1 MAIEKVIDIKVQG
14 NVDQAVGSLR
24 SQLREAQAEVAALSD
39 KFGATSAEA
48 VKAAQKAADLKDR
61 IGDAKALTDAFNPD
75 AKFKALTSSLGG
87 VAGGFAAVQGGMAL
101 FGNQSKDLEATLL
114 KVQSAMALSQGIQAL
129 GESMDSFKQLKAVA
143 INAMQGIKAAISST
157 GIGLLVVALGTVVA
171 YWDDIKEVVGGVSE
185 EQKKLN
191 AATQKGV
198 EANDKKLTSLNSQD
212 NILKLQGKSEKEILG
227 LKINQTDE
235 AIKAYEI
242 NIENIKTTNQAQ
254 EEATARNYKYL
265 KSFLDFISIPQR
277 YLFETAA
284 KSINSIID
292 LINKIPGVKI
302 TAKIDE
308 AFGDKATDYISK
320 LGFDPEKTK
329 KEGDAV
335 VEEANKTLLKLK
347 NDRAGY
353 QLAINDINKKSG
365 DESTANLQKIAEEQY
380 AIREKEAE
388 QLAELQKK
396 KAEKIQEDFD
406 ALYKA
411 NQDANQLIAESTM
424 SREEIELAAID
435 KKYQDQIALA
445 TKLGQDTTAL
455 TDAFALERTGI
466 MQKYATEEDK
476 IREEQKAKDDKAA
489 EDTKIRERAVANA
502 KLDIAQN
509 TIALIGEIAG
519 KGSKVGKALALA
531 QATISGY
538 QGVQN
543 AYTTAAAS
551 PITIGFPAYPYI
563 QAGLAGAF
571 SLLQIK
577 KIMSTDPSGS
587 SSPNLGG
594 GGAGGGGGAT
604 PPSFNVVGNTGVNQ
618 LAGVIGNKEAAPVQA
633 YVVANNVTT
642 AQSLDRNIIASAT
655 LGG

>member
-14 NVDQAVGSLR
+14 NADQAVGSLR
-24 SQLREAQAEVAALSD
+24 SQLREAQADVAALSD

-48 VKAAQKAADLKDR
+48 VKAAQKAAELKDR

-75 AKFKALTSSLGG
+75 AKFKSLTSSLAG

-143 INAMQGIKAAISST
+143 INAMQGIKAAIGAT

-242 NIENIKTTNQAQ
+242 NIENIKTTNTAQ
-254 EEATARNYKYL
+254 QEAAARNYEYL
-265 KSFLDFISIPQR
+265 KSFLDFVTIPQR
-277 YLFETAA
+277 FLYESAA
-284 KSINSIID
+284 KNINQIID

-302 TAKIDE
+302 TKKIDE
-308 AFGDKATDYISK
+308 TFGDKATDYLAK
-320 LGFDPEKTK
+320 LGFDPAKTK
-329 KEGDAV
+329 KDGDLV

-353 QLAINDINKKSG
+353 QLAINDIDKKAF
-365 DESTANLQKIAEEQY
+365 D
-380 AIREKEAE
+380 
-388 QLAELQKK
+388 K
-396 KAEKIQEDFD
+396 KAETDKERNDR
-406 ALYKA
+406 LYKEYLKTQTD
-411 NQDANQLIAESTM
+411 NDFES
-424 SREEIELAAID
+424 SVIELNALDAKNQAKRD
-435 KKYQDQIALA
+435 KDAKFKEDQIAAQQQYELMVA
-445 TKLGQDTTAL
+445 QIEYDSEEARDARRKEARDKKIQTFQDTT
-455 TDAFALERTGI
+455 D
-466 MQKYATEEDK
+466 
-476 IREEQKAKDDKAA
+476 
-489 EDTKIRERAVANA
+489 AVAS
-502 KLDIAQN
+502 IAQS
-509 TIALIGEIAG
+509 GENLLSAIQANGLARGKAG
-519 KGSKVGKALALA
+519 QTAMKALALVQIA
-531 QATISGY
+531 ADSAIAFSKMMQGSESSAAGAASVAGPAAPGVYTATKIAFYASGTATI
-538 QGVQN
+538 
-543 AYTTAAAS
+543 
-551 PITIGFPAYPYI
+551 
-563 QAGLAGAF
+563 LANLARAR
-571 SLLQIK
+571 SLL
-577 KIMSTDPSGS
+577 S
-587 SSPNLGG
+587 GG
-594 GGAGGGGGAT
+594 GGGGGGAVT
-604 PPSFNVVGNTGVNQ
+604 SPSAGGGGATAPQFNVVGSTGVNQ
-618 LAGVIGNKEAAPVQA
+618 LAGVMGAQQQTPVQA

-642 AQSLDRNIIASAT
+642 AQSLDRNIIQSAT

>member
-14 NVDQAVGSLR
+14 NADQAVGSLR
-24 SQLREAQAEVAALSD
+24 SQLREAQADVAKLSD

-48 VKAAQKAADLKDR
+48 VKAAQKAAELKDR

-75 AKFKALTSSLGG
+75 AKFKALTSSLAG

-242 NIENIKTTNQAQ
+242 NIENIKTTNTAQ
-254 EEATARNYKYL
+254 QEAAARNYEYL
-265 KSFLDFISIPQR
+265 KSFLDFVTIPQR
-277 YLFETAA
+277 FLYESAA
-284 KSINSIID
+284 KNINQIID

-302 TAKIDE
+302 TKKIDE
-308 AFGDKATDYISK
+308 TFADKATDYLAK
-320 LGFDPEKTK
+320 LGFDPAKTK
-329 KEGDAV
+329 KDGETV

-353 QLAINDINKKSG
+353 QLAINDIDKKGADKSV
-365 DESTANLQKIAEEQY
+365 ET
-380 AIREKEAE
+380 EKEKNDRLYKEYLKTLPEIDPANIE
-388 QLAELQKK
+388 AEL
-396 KAEKIQEDFD
+396 
-406 ALYKA
+406 
-411 NQDANQLIAESTM
+411 S
-424 SREEIELAAID
+424 AID
-435 KKYQDQIALA
+435 AKNQAKRDKDAKFKEDQIAAQQQYELMVA
-445 TKLGQDTTAL
+445 QIEYDSEAAQEERRKEARDKKIKAFQET
-455 TDAFALERTGI
+455 TDAVGS
-466 MQKYATEEDK
+466 
-476 IREEQKAKDDKAA
+476 
-489 EDTKIRERAVANA
+489 
-502 KLDIAQN
+502 IAQS
-509 TIALIGEIAG
+509 GENLLSAIQANGLARGKAG
-519 KGSKVGKALALA
+519 QTAMKALALVQIA
-531 QATISGY
+531 ADSAIAFSKMMQGSETVAAGASLSVPPPAAPATYLATKIAFYASGSATI
-538 QGVQN
+538 
-543 AYTTAAAS
+543 
-551 PITIGFPAYPYI
+551 
-563 QAGLAGAF
+563 LANLARARA
-571 SLLQIK
+571 LL
-577 KIMSTDPSGS
+577 S
-587 SSPNLGG
+587 GG
-594 GGAGGGGGAT
+594 GGGGGGAVTSPSAGGGGGAT
-604 PPSFNVVGNTGVNQ
+604 APQFNVVGSTGVNQ
-618 LAGVIGNKEAAPVQA
+618 LAGVMGAQQQTPVQA

-642 AQSLDRNIIASAT
+642 AQSLDRNIIQSAT

>member
-14 NVDQAVGSLR
+14 NVNEAVGSLR
-24 SQLREAQAEVAALSD
+24 SQLRAAQAEVAELSN

-48 VKAAQKAADLKDR
+48 VKAAQKAAELKDQ

-101 FGNQSKDLEATLL
+101 FGNESKDLEATLL

-171 YWDDIKEVVGGVSE
+171 YWDDIKESVSGVSDEQTKLNVLTQQNVDE
-185 EQKKLN
+185 ENKKL
-191 AATQKGV
+191 A
-198 EANDKKLTSLNSQD
+198 SLGSQD

-254 EEATARNYKYL
+254 EEAAARNYEYL
-265 KSFLDFISIPQR
+265 KSFLDFITIPQR
-277 YLFETAA
+277 YLYESAA
-284 KSINSIID
+284 KNINSIID

-302 TAKIDE
+302 TSKIDE
-308 AFGDKATDYISK
+308 TFGDKATDYLAK
-320 LGFDPEKTK
+320 LGFDPAKTK

-353 QLAINDINKKSG
+353 QLAINDINKKAELT
-365 DESTANLQKIAEEQY
+365 DAQK
-380 AIREKEAE
+380 REK
-388 QLAELQKK
+388 QK
-396 KAEKIQEDFD
+396 E
-406 ALYKA
+406 
-411 NQDANQLIAESTM
+411 
-424 SREEIELAAID
+424 RD
-435 KKYQDQIALA
+435 KKYFEELDQSQ
-445 TKLGQDTTAL
+445 TDFDTTAL
-455 TDAFALERTGI
+455 EKLDATNQAKRDKQKKFDEDQIAAQLQQELFIAQVQYESEEAQAQRRKEARDKKLQEFQDTTDAVASIAKSGEDLLLSIQANGLAKGKAGQAAMKGLALVQI
-466 MQKYATEEDK
+466 AADSAIAFSKMMQGTESS
-476 IREEQKAKDDKAA
+476 AA
-489 EDTKIRERAVANA
+489 GAASVAGPAAPGVYTATKIAFYASGTATILANIARA
-502 KLDIAQN
+502 
-509 TIALIGEIAG
+509 
-519 KGSKVGKALALA
+519 KALL
-531 QATISGY
+531 SGN
-538 QGVQN
+538 GG
-543 AYTTAAAS
+543 AS
-551 PITIGFPAYPYI
+551 G
-563 QAGLAGAF
+563 GG
-571 SLLQIK
+571 
-577 KIMSTDPSGS
+577 STSPSG
-587 SSPNLGG
+587 GG
-594 GGAGGGGGAT
+594 GGAGAT
-604 PPSFNVVGNTGVNQ
+604 APQFNVVGSTGVNQ

>member
-14 NVDQAVGSLR
+14 NADQAVGSLR
-24 SQLREAQAEVAALSD
+24 SQLREAQADVAKLSE

-48 VKAAQKAADLKDR
+48 VKAAQKAAELKDR

-75 AKFKALTSSLGG
+75 AKFKALTSSLAG

-143 INAMQGIKAAISST
+143 INAMQGIKAAIGAT
-157 GIGLLVVALGTVVA
+157 GIGLLVIALGTVVA

-242 NIENIKTTNQAQ
+242 NIENIKTTNTAQ
-254 EEATARNYKYL
+254 QEAAARNYEYL
-265 KSFLDFISIPQR
+265 KSFLDFVTIPQR
-277 YLFETAA
+277 YLYEAAA
-284 KSINSIID
+284 KNINQIID

-302 TAKIDE
+302 TNKIDE
-308 AFGDKATDYISK
+308 TFGDKATDYIAK

-329 KEGDAV
+329 KEGNAV

-353 QLAINDINKKSG
+353 QLAINDINKKG
-365 DESTANLQKIAEEQY
+365 AEKSVET
-380 AIREKEAE
+380 EKEKNDRLYKEYLKTLPEIDPANIE
-388 QLAELQKK
+388 AELSAIDAKNQAKRDKNKK
-396 KAEKIQEDFD
+396 FAEDTISDQEQFELQIAALVYDSEAAQDERRKEARDKKIKDFQETTE
-406 ALYKA
+406 AVGS
-411 NQDANQLIAESTM
+411 IAQSGENL
-424 SREEIELAAID
+424 LAAI
-435 KKYQDQIALA
+435 QANGLA
-445 TKLGQDTTAL
+445 RGKAGQTA
-455 TDAFALERTGI
+455 
-466 MQKYATEEDK
+466 M
-476 IREEQKAKDDKAA
+476 
-489 EDTKIRERAVANA
+489 
-502 KLDIAQN
+502 
-509 TIALIGEIAG
+509 
-519 KGSKVGKALALA
+519 KALALVQIA
-531 QATISGY
+531 ADSAIAFSKMMQGSETVAAGASLSVPPPAAPATYLATKIAFYASGSATI
-538 QGVQN
+538 
-543 AYTTAAAS
+543 
-551 PITIGFPAYPYI
+551 
-563 QAGLAGAF
+563 LANLARARA
-571 SLLQIK
+571 LL
-577 KIMSTDPSGS
+577 S
-587 SSPNLGG
+587 GG
-594 GGAGGGGGAT
+594 GGGGGGTVTSPSAGGGGGAT
-604 PPSFNVVGNTGVNQ
+604 APQFNVVGSTGVNQ
-618 LAGVIGNKEAAPVQA
+618 LAGVMGAQQQTPVQA

-642 AQSLDRNIIASAT
+642 AQGLDRNIIQSAT

>member
-14 NVDQAVGSLR
+14 NVNEAVGSLR
-24 SQLREAQAEVAALSD
+24 SQLRAAQAEVAALSD
-39 KFGATSAEA
+39 KFGATSTEA
-48 VKAAQKAADLKDR
+48 VKAAQKAAELKDR

-171 YWDDIKEVVGGVSE
+171 YWDDIKESVSGVSDEQTKLNVLTQQNVDE
-185 EQKKLN
+185 ENKKL
-191 AATQKGV
+191 A
-198 EANDKKLTSLNSQD
+198 SLGSQD

-254 EEATARNYKYL
+254 EEAAARNYEYL
-265 KSFLDFISIPQR
+265 KSFIDFITIPQR
-277 YLFETAA
+277 YLYESAA
-284 KSINSIID
+284 KNINSIID

-302 TAKIDE
+302 TSKIDE
-308 AFGDKATDYISK
+308 AFGDKATDYLAK
-320 LGFDPEKTK
+320 LGFDPAKTK

-353 QLAINDINKKSG
+353 QLAINDINKKAELT
-365 DESTANLQKIAEEQY
+365 DAQK
-380 AIREKEAE
+380 REKQKERDKKYFEELDQSQTDFDVSSLEKLDAVNQAKRDKQKKFDEDQIAAQKQQELFIAQVQYDSEAE
-388 QLAELQKK
+388 QEARRKE
-396 KAEKIQEDFD
+396 A
-406 ALYKA
+406 
-411 NQDANQLIAESTM
+411 
-424 SREEIELAAID
+424 RD
-435 KKYQDQIALA
+435 KKLQEF
-445 TKLGQDTTAL
+445 QDTTEAVGSIAKSGEDLLLSIQANGLAKGKAGQAAMKGLAL
-455 TDAFALERTGI
+455 VQIAADSAIAFSKMLQG
-466 MQKYATEEDK
+466 TESS
-476 IREEQKAKDDKAA
+476 AA
-489 EDTKIRERAVANA
+489 GAASVAGPAAPAVYTATKIAFYASGTATILANIARA
-502 KLDIAQN
+502 
-509 TIALIGEIAG
+509 
-519 KGSKVGKALALA
+519 KALL
-531 QATISGY
+531 S
-538 QGVQN
+538 
-543 AYTTAAAS
+543 
-551 PITIGFPAYPYI
+551 
-563 QAGLAGAF
+563 
-571 SLLQIK
+571 
-577 KIMSTDPSGS
+577 
-587 SSPNLGG
+587 
-594 GGAGGGGGAT
+594 GGGGGGGGTVTTPSTGGGAT
-604 PPSFNVVGNTGVNQ
+604 APQFNVVGSTGVNQ

>member
-14 NVDQAVGSLR
+14 NVNEAVGSLR
-24 SQLREAQAEVAALSD
+24 SQLRAAQAEVAALSD
-39 KFGATSAEA
+39 KFGATSTEA
-48 VKAAQKAADLKDR
+48 VKAAQKAAELKDQ

-101 FGNQSKDLEATLL
+101 FGTQSKDLEATLL

-171 YWDDIKEVVGGVSE
+171 YWDDIKESVSGVSDEQTKLNVLTQQNVDE
-185 EQKKLN
+185 ENKKL
-191 AATQKGV
+191 A
-198 EANDKKLTSLNSQD
+198 SLGSQD

-254 EEATARNYKYL
+254 EEAAARNYEYL
-265 KSFLDFISIPQR
+265 KSFIDFITIPQR
-277 YLFETAA
+277 YLYESAA
-284 KSINSIID
+284 KNINSIID

-308 AFGDKATDYISK
+308 AFGDKATDYLAK
-320 LGFDPEKTK
+320 LGFDPAKTK

-353 QLAINDINKKSG
+353 QLAINDINKKAELT
-365 DESTANLQKIAEEQY
+365 DAQK
-380 AIREKEAE
+380 REKQKERDKKYFEELDQSQTDFDVSSLEKLDAVNQAKRDKQKKFDEDQIAAQKQQELFIAQVQYDSEAE
-388 QLAELQKK
+388 QEARRKE
-396 KAEKIQEDFD
+396 A
-406 ALYKA
+406 
-411 NQDANQLIAESTM
+411 
-424 SREEIELAAID
+424 RD
-435 KKYQDQIALA
+435 KKLQEF
-445 TKLGQDTTAL
+445 QDTTEAVGSIAKSGEDLLLSIQANGLAKGKAGQAAMKGLAL
-455 TDAFALERTGI
+455 VQIAADSAIAFSKMLQG
-466 MQKYATEEDK
+466 TESS
-476 IREEQKAKDDKAA
+476 AA
-489 EDTKIRERAVANA
+489 GAASVAGPAAPAVYTATKIAFYASGTATILANIARA
-502 KLDIAQN
+502 
-509 TIALIGEIAG
+509 
-519 KGSKVGKALALA
+519 KALL
-531 QATISGY
+531 S
-538 QGVQN
+538 
-543 AYTTAAAS
+543 
-551 PITIGFPAYPYI
+551 
-563 QAGLAGAF
+563 
-571 SLLQIK
+571 
-577 KIMSTDPSGS
+577 
-587 SSPNLGG
+587 
-594 GGAGGGGGAT
+594 GGGGGGGGTVTTPSTGGGAT
-604 PPSFNVVGNTGVNQ
+604 APQFNVVGSTGVNQ

>member
-14 NVDQAVGSLR
+14 NADQAVGSLR
-24 SQLREAQAEVAALSD
+24 SQLRQAQADVAALSD

-48 VKAAQKAADLKDR
+48 VKAAQKAAELKDR

-75 AKFKALTSSLGG
+75 AKFKALTSSLAG

-143 INAMQGIKAAISST
+143 INAMQGIKAAIGAT
-157 GIGLLVVALGTVVA
+157 GIGLLVIALGTVVA

-191 AATQKGV
+191 EATQKGV

-242 NIENIKTTNQAQ
+242 NIENIKTTNTAQ
-254 EEATARNYKYL
+254 QEAAARNYEYL
-265 KSFLDFISIPQR
+265 KSFLDFVTIPQR
-277 YLFETAA
+277 YLYESAA
-284 KSINSIID
+284 KNINQIID

-302 TAKIDE
+302 TNKIDE
-308 AFGDKATDYISK
+308 TFGDKATDYIAK

-329 KEGDAV
+329 KEGNAV

-353 QLAINDINKKSG
+353 QLAINDIDKKG
-365 DESTANLQKIAEEQY
+365 AEKSVET
-380 AIREKEAE
+380 EKEKNDRLYKEYLKTLPEIDPANIE
-388 QLAELQKK
+388 AELSAIDAKNQAKRDKEKK
-396 KAEKIQEDFD
+396 FAEDTISDREQFELQIAALVYDSEAAQDERRKEARDKKIKDFQETTE
-406 ALYKA
+406 AVGS
-411 NQDANQLIAESTM
+411 IAQSGENL
-424 SREEIELAAID
+424 LAAI
-435 KKYQDQIALA
+435 QANGLA
-445 TKLGQDTTAL
+445 RGKAGQTA
-455 TDAFALERTGI
+455 
-466 MQKYATEEDK
+466 M
-476 IREEQKAKDDKAA
+476 
-489 EDTKIRERAVANA
+489 
-502 KLDIAQN
+502 
-509 TIALIGEIAG
+509 
-519 KGSKVGKALALA
+519 KALALVQIA
-531 QATISGY
+531 ADSAIAFSKMMQGTETVAAGASLGVPPPAAPATYLATKIAFYASGSATILA
-538 QGVQN
+538 N
-543 AYTTAAAS
+543 LARAR
-551 PITIGFPAYPYI
+551 
-563 QAGLAGAF
+563 GLL
-571 SLLQIK
+571 S
-577 KIMSTDPSGS
+577 
-587 SSPNLGG
+587 GG
-594 GGAGGGGGAT
+594 GGGGGGAVTTPSAGGGGGAT
-604 PPSFNVVGNTGVNQ
+604 APQFNVVGSTGVNQ
-618 LAGVIGNKEAAPVQA
+618 LAGVMGAQQQTPVQA

-642 AQSLDRNIIASAT
+642 AQGLDRNIIQSAT

>member
-14 NVDQAVGSLR
+14 NADQAVGSLR
-24 SQLREAQAEVAALSD
+24 SQLREAQADVAKLSE

-48 VKAAQKAADLKDR
+48 VKAAQKAAELKDR

-75 AKFKALTSSLGG
+75 AKFKALTSSLAG

-143 INAMQGIKAAISST
+143 INAMQGIKAAIGAT
-157 GIGLLVVALGTVVA
+157 GIGLLVIALGTVVA

-242 NIENIKTTNQAQ
+242 NIENIKTTNTAQ
-254 EEATARNYKYL
+254 QEAAARNYEYL
-265 KSFLDFISIPQR
+265 KSFLDFVTIPQR
-277 YLFETAA
+277 YLYEAAA
-284 KSINSIID
+284 KNINQIID

-302 TAKIDE
+302 TNKIDE
-308 AFGDKATDYISK
+308 TFGDKATDYIAK

-329 KEGDAV
+329 KEGNAV

-353 QLAINDINKKSG
+353 QLAINDINKKG
-365 DESTANLQKIAEEQY
+365 AEKSVET
-380 AIREKEAE
+380 EKEKNDRLYKEYLKTLPEIDPANIE
-388 QLAELQKK
+388 AELSAIDAKNQAKRDKNKK
-396 KAEKIQEDFD
+396 FAEDTISDQEQFELQIAALVYDSEAAQDERRKEARDKKIKDFQETTE
-406 ALYKA
+406 AVGS
-411 NQDANQLIAESTM
+411 IAQSGENL
-424 SREEIELAAID
+424 LAAI
-435 KKYQDQIALA
+435 QANGLA
-445 TKLGQDTTAL
+445 RGKAGQTA
-455 TDAFALERTGI
+455 
-466 MQKYATEEDK
+466 M
-476 IREEQKAKDDKAA
+476 
-489 EDTKIRERAVANA
+489 
-502 KLDIAQN
+502 
-509 TIALIGEIAG
+509 
-519 KGSKVGKALALA
+519 KALALVQIA
-531 QATISGY
+531 ADSAIAFSKMMQGSETVAAGASLSVPPPAAPATYLATKIAFYASGSATI
-538 QGVQN
+538 
-543 AYTTAAAS
+543 
-551 PITIGFPAYPYI
+551 
-563 QAGLAGAF
+563 LANLARARA
-571 SLLQIK
+571 LL
-577 KIMSTDPSGS
+577 S
-587 SSPNLGG
+587 GG
-594 GGAGGGGGAT
+594 GGGGGGTVTSPSAGGGGGAT
-604 PPSFNVVGNTGVNQ
+604 APQFNVVGSTGVNQ
-618 LAGVIGNKEAAPVQA
+618 LAGVMGAQQQTTVQA

-642 AQSLDRNIIASAT
+642 AQGLDRNIIQSAT

>member
-14 NVDQAVGSLR
+14 NADQAVGSLR
-24 SQLREAQAEVAALSD
+24 SQLREAQADVAKLSD

-48 VKAAQKAADLKDR
+48 VKAAQKAAELKDR

-75 AKFKALTSSLGG
+75 AKFKALTSSLAG

-242 NIENIKTTNQAQ
+242 NIENIKTTNTAQ
-254 EEATARNYKYL
+254 QEAAARNYEYL
-265 KSFLDFISIPQR
+265 KSFLDFVTIPQR
-277 YLFETAA
+277 YLYESAA
-284 KSINSIID
+284 KNINSIID

-302 TAKIDE
+302 TKKIDE
-308 AFGDKATDYISK
+308 TFADKATDYLAK
-320 LGFDPEKTK
+320 LGFDPAKTK
-329 KEGDAV
+329 KDGETV

-353 QLAINDINKKSG
+353 QLAINDINKKGADKSV
-365 DESTANLQKIAEEQY
+365 ET
-380 AIREKEAE
+380 EKEKNDRLYKEYLKTLPEIDPANIE
-388 QLAELQKK
+388 AEL
-396 KAEKIQEDFD
+396 
-406 ALYKA
+406 
-411 NQDANQLIAESTM
+411 S
-424 SREEIELAAID
+424 AID
-435 KKYQDQIALA
+435 AKNQAKRDKDAKFKEDQIA
-445 TKLGQDTTAL
+445 
-455 TDAFALERTGI
+455 
-466 MQKYATEEDK
+466 
-476 IREEQKAKDDKAA
+476 A
-489 EDTKIRERAVANA
+489 ETQQE
-502 KLDIAQN
+502 LLIAQIQYDSEEAQEERRKEARDKKIQAFQE
-509 TIALIGEIAG
+509 TTEAVGSIAQSGENLLSAIQANGLARGKAG
-519 KGSKVGKALALA
+519 QTAMKALALVQIA
-531 QATISGY
+531 ADSAIAFSKMMQGTETVAAGASLSVPPPAAPATYLATKIAFYASGSATI
-538 QGVQN
+538 
-543 AYTTAAAS
+543 
-551 PITIGFPAYPYI
+551 
-563 QAGLAGAF
+563 LANLARARA
-571 SLLQIK
+571 LL
-577 KIMSTDPSGS
+577 S
-587 SSPNLGG
+587 GG
-594 GGAGGGGGAT
+594 GGGGGGAVTSPSAGGGGGAT
-604 PPSFNVVGNTGVNQ
+604 APQFNVVGSTGVNQ
-618 LAGVIGNKEAAPVQA
+618 LAGVMGAQQQTPVQA

-642 AQSLDRNIIASAT
+642 AQSLDRNIIQSAT

>member
-14 NVDQAVGSLR
+14 NADQAVGSLR
-24 SQLREAQAEVAALSD
+24 SQLREAQADVAKLSE

-48 VKAAQKAADLKDR
+48 VKAAQKAAELKDR

-75 AKFKALTSSLGG
+75 AKFKALTSSLAG

-143 INAMQGIKAAISST
+143 INAMQGIKAAIGST

-242 NIENIKTTNQAQ
+242 NIENIKTTNTAQ
-254 EEATARNYKYL
+254 QEAAARNYEYL
-265 KSFLDFISIPQR
+265 KSFLDFVTIPQR
-277 YLFETAA
+277 YLYESAA
-284 KSINSIID
+284 KNINSIID

-302 TAKIDE
+302 TKKIDE
-308 AFGDKATDYISK
+308 TFGDKATDYLAK
-320 LGFDPEKTK
+320 LGFDPAKTK
-329 KEGDAV
+329 KDGETV

-353 QLAINDINKKSG
+353 QLAINDINKKGADKSVETEKEKN
-365 DESTANLQKIAEEQY
+365 DRLYKEYLKTLPEIDPANIEAELSAIDAKNQAKRDKNKKFAEDQISDEEQFQLEIAALVY
-380 AIREKEAE
+380 DSEAAQEERRKEARD
-388 QLAELQKK
+388 K
-396 KAEKIQEDFD
+396 KIQAFQE
-406 ALYKA
+406 
-411 NQDANQLIAESTM
+411 T
-424 SREEIELAAID
+424 
-435 KKYQDQIALA
+435 
-445 TKLGQDTTAL
+445 
-455 TDAFALERTGI
+455 TDA
-466 MQKYATEEDK
+466 
-476 IREEQKAKDDKAA
+476 
-489 EDTKIRERAVANA
+489 VAS
-502 KLDIAQN
+502 IAQS
-509 TIALIGEIAG
+509 GENLLSAIQANGLARGKAG
-519 KGSKVGKALALA
+519 QTAMKALALVQIA
-531 QATISGY
+531 ADSAIAFSKMMQGSETVAAGASLSVPPPAAPATYLATKIAFYASGSATILANLARARALLSG
-538 QGVQN
+538 G
-543 AYTTAAAS
+543 
-551 PITIGFPAYPYI
+551 G
-563 QAGLAGAF
+563 G
-571 SLLQIK
+571 
-577 KIMSTDPSGS
+577 
-587 SSPNLGG
+587 GG
-594 GGAGGGGGAT
+594 GGAVTSPNAGGGGGGAT
-604 PPSFNVVGNTGVNQ
+604 APQFNVVGSTGVNQ
-618 LAGVIGNKEAAPVQA
+618 LAGVMGAQQQTPVQA

-642 AQSLDRNIIASAT
+642 AQSLDRNIIQSAT

>member
-14 NVDQAVGSLR
+14 NADQAVGSLR
-24 SQLREAQAEVAALSD
+24 SQLREAQAEVAKLSE

-48 VKAAQKAADLKDR
+48 VKAAQKAAELKDR

-75 AKFKALTSSLGG
+75 AKFKALTSSLAG

-143 INAMQGIKAAISST
+143 INAMQGIKAAIGST

-242 NIENIKTTNQAQ
+242 NIENIKTTNTAQ
-254 EEATARNYKYL
+254 QEAAARNYEYL
-265 KSFLDFISIPQR
+265 KSFLDFVTIPQR
-277 YLFETAA
+277 YLYESAA
-284 KSINSIID
+284 KNINSIID

-302 TAKIDE
+302 TKKIDE
-308 AFGDKATDYISK
+308 TFGDKATDYLAK
-320 LGFDPEKTK
+320 LGFDPAKTK
-329 KEGDAV
+329 KDGETV

-353 QLAINDINKKSG
+353 QLAINDINKKGADKSVETEKEKN
-365 DESTANLQKIAEEQY
+365 DRLYKEYLKTLPEIDPANIEAELSAIDAKNQAKRDKNKKFAEDQISDEEQFQLEIAALVY
-380 AIREKEAE
+380 DSEAAQEERRKEARD
-388 QLAELQKK
+388 K
-396 KAEKIQEDFD
+396 KIQAFQE
-406 ALYKA
+406 
-411 NQDANQLIAESTM
+411 T
-424 SREEIELAAID
+424 
-435 KKYQDQIALA
+435 
-445 TKLGQDTTAL
+445 
-455 TDAFALERTGI
+455 TDA
-466 MQKYATEEDK
+466 
-476 IREEQKAKDDKAA
+476 
-489 EDTKIRERAVANA
+489 VAS
-502 KLDIAQN
+502 IAQS
-509 TIALIGEIAG
+509 GENLLSAIQANGLARGKAG
-519 KGSKVGKALALA
+519 QTAMKALALVQIA
-531 QATISGY
+531 ADSAIAFSKMMQGSETVAAGASLSVPPPAAPATYLATKIAFYASGSATI
-538 QGVQN
+538 
-543 AYTTAAAS
+543 
-551 PITIGFPAYPYI
+551 
-563 QAGLAGAF
+563 LANLARARA
-571 SLLQIK
+571 LL
-577 KIMSTDPSGS
+577 S
-587 SSPNLGG
+587 GG
-594 GGAGGGGGAT
+594 GGGGGGAVTSPNAGGGGGAT
-604 PPSFNVVGNTGVNQ
+604 APQFNVVGSTGVNQ
-618 LAGVIGNKEAAPVQA
+618 LAGVMGAQQQTPVQA

-642 AQSLDRNIIASAT
+642 AQSLDRNIIQSAT

>member
-14 NVDQAVGSLR
+14 NADQAVGSLR
-24 SQLREAQAEVAALSD
+24 SQLREAQADVAKLSE

-48 VKAAQKAADLKDR
+48 VKAAQKAAELKDR

-75 AKFKALTSSLGG
+75 AKFKALTSSLAG

-143 INAMQGIKAAISST
+143 INAMQGIKAAIGAT
-157 GIGLLVVALGTVVA
+157 GIGLLVIALGTVVA

-242 NIENIKTTNQAQ
+242 NIENIKTTNKAQ
-254 EEATARNYKYL
+254 QEASQRNYEYL
-265 KSFLDFISIPQR
+265 KSFLDFVTIPQR
-277 YLFETAA
+277 FLYESAA
-284 KSINSIID
+284 KNINQIID

-302 TAKIDE
+302 TNKIDE
-308 AFGDKATDYISK
+308 TFGDKATDYLAK
-320 LGFDPEKTK
+320 LGFDPAKTR
-329 KEGDAV
+329 KEGDTV

-353 QLAINDINKKSG
+353 QLAINDINKKAA
-365 DESTANLQKIAEEQY
+365 DKNAETD
-380 AIREKEAE
+380 KERN
-388 QLAELQKK
+388 
-396 KAEKIQEDFD
+396 DR
-406 ALYKA
+406 LYKEYLKTQTDNDFESSVVELTA
-411 NQDANQLIAESTM
+411 LDAKNQAKRDKDAKFKE
-424 SREEIELAAID
+424 
-435 KKYQDQIALA
+435 DQIASQQQFELQIA
-445 TKLGQDTTAL
+445 ALVYDSETAQEERRKEARDKKIQAFQET
-455 TDAFALERTGI
+455 TDA
-466 MQKYATEEDK
+466 
-476 IREEQKAKDDKAA
+476 
-489 EDTKIRERAVANA
+489 VAS
-502 KLDIAQN
+502 IAQS
-509 TIALIGEIAG
+509 GENLLSAIQANGLARGKAG
-519 KGSKVGKALALA
+519 QTAMKALALVQIA
-531 QATISGY
+531 ADSAIAFSKMMQGSETVAAGASLSVPPPAAPATYLATKIAFYASGSATI
-538 QGVQN
+538 
-543 AYTTAAAS
+543 
-551 PITIGFPAYPYI
+551 
-563 QAGLAGAF
+563 LANLARARA
-571 SLLQIK
+571 LL
-577 KIMSTDPSGS
+577 S
-587 SSPNLGG
+587 GG
-594 GGAGGGGGAT
+594 GGGGGGAVT
-604 PPSFNVVGNTGVNQ
+604 SPSAGGGGATAPQFNVVGLTGVNQ
-618 LAGVIGNKEAAPVQA
+618 LAGVMGAQQQTPVQA

-642 AQSLDRNIIASAT
+642 AQGLDRNIIQSAT

>member
-14 NVDQAVGSLR
+14 NADQAVGSLR
-24 SQLREAQAEVAALSD
+24 SQLREAQAEVAKLSE

-48 VKAAQKAADLKDR
+48 VKAAQKAAELKDR

-75 AKFKALTSSLGG
+75 AKFKALTSSLAG

-143 INAMQGIKAAISST
+143 INAMQGIKAAIGAT

-242 NIENIKTTNQAQ
+242 NIENIKTTNTAQ
-254 EEATARNYKYL
+254 QEAAARNYEYL
-265 KSFLDFISIPQR
+265 KSFLDFVTIPQR
-277 YLFETAA
+277 FLYESAA
-284 KSINSIID
+284 KNINQIID
-292 LINKIPGVKI
+292 LINNIPGVKI
-302 TAKIDE
+302 TKKIDE
-308 AFGDKATDYISK
+308 TFGDKATDYLAK
-320 LGFDPEKTK
+320 LGFDPAKTK
-329 KEGDAV
+329 KDGETV

-353 QLAINDINKKSG
+353 QLAINDIDKKAG
-365 DESTANLQKIAEEQY
+365 D
-380 AIREKEAE
+380 EAE
-388 QLAELQKK
+388 QKRIADYEKD
-396 KAEKIQEDFD
+396 KAETIKQSEEIDELTYNFRKATIDKI
-406 ALYKA
+406 ALLNTESIAAKLKEQ
-411 NQDANQLIAESTM
+411 QDAAKKSED
-424 SREEIELAAID
+424 IEKENADAIEKIEKEKAAARMA
-435 KKYQDQIALA
+435 YLSA
-445 TKLGQDTTAL
+445 GSTAL
-455 TDAFALERTGI
+455 KNAANLAGEATDT
-466 MQKYATEEDK
+466 
-476 IREEQKAKDDKAA
+476 
-489 EDTKIRERAVANA
+489 
-502 KLDIAQN
+502 
-509 TIALIGEIAG
+509 
-519 KGSKVGKALALA
+519 GKALAVA
-531 QATISGY
+531 AATIDTYQSAVSSYNSLSGIPIV
-538 QGVQN
+538 GP
-543 AYTTAAAS
+543 ALGFAAA
-551 PITIGFPAYPYI
+551 GVAVA
-563 QAGLAGAF
+563 AGLANV
-571 SLLQIK
+571 K
-577 KIMSTDPSGS
+577 KILSVKTPK
-587 SSPNLGG
+587 
-594 GGAGGGGGAT
+594 GGGGGAAPSGGAGGSTT
-604 PPSFNVVGNTGVNQ
+604 PPQFNVVGSTGVNQ
-618 LAGVIGNKEAAPVQA
+618 LAGVMGAQQQTPVQT

-642 AQSLDRNIIASAT
+642 AQSLDRNIIQSAT

>member
-14 NVDQAVGSLR
+14 NADQAVGSLR
-24 SQLREAQAEVAALSD
+24 SQLREAQADVAKLSD

-48 VKAAQKAADLKDR
+48 VKAAQKAAELKDR

-75 AKFKALTSSLGG
+75 AKFKALTSSLAG

-101 FGNQSKDLEATLL
+101 FGSQSKDLEATLL

-143 INAMQGIKAAISST
+143 INAMQGIKAAIGST

-242 NIENIKTTNQAQ
+242 NIENIKTTNTAQ
-254 EEATARNYKYL
+254 QEAAARNYEYL
-265 KSFLDFISIPQR
+265 KSFLDFVTIPQR
-277 YLFETAA
+277 YLYESAA
-284 KSINSIID
+284 KNINSIID

-302 TAKIDE
+302 TKKIDE
-308 AFGDKATDYISK
+308 TFADKATDYLAK
-320 LGFDPEKTK
+320 LGFDPAKTK
-329 KEGDAV
+329 KDGDLV

-353 QLAINDINKKSG
+353 QLAINDINKKG
-365 DESTANLQKIAEEQY
+365 ADKNAETDKERNDRLYKEYLKTLPEIDPANIEAELSAIDAKNQAKRDKNKKFAEDQISDEEQFQLEIAALVY
-380 AIREKEAE
+380 DSEAAQEERRKEARD
-388 QLAELQKK
+388 K
-396 KAEKIQEDFD
+396 KIQAFQE
-406 ALYKA
+406 
-411 NQDANQLIAESTM
+411 T
-424 SREEIELAAID
+424 
-435 KKYQDQIALA
+435 
-445 TKLGQDTTAL
+445 
-455 TDAFALERTGI
+455 TDA
-466 MQKYATEEDK
+466 
-476 IREEQKAKDDKAA
+476 
-489 EDTKIRERAVANA
+489 VAS
-502 KLDIAQN
+502 IAQS
-509 TIALIGEIAG
+509 GENLLSAIQANGLARGKAG
-519 KGSKVGKALALA
+519 QTAMKALALVQIA
-531 QATISGY
+531 ADSAIAFSKMMQGSETVAAGASLSVPPPAAPATYLATKIAFYASGSATILANLARARALLSG
-538 QGVQN
+538 G
-543 AYTTAAAS
+543 
-551 PITIGFPAYPYI
+551 G
-563 QAGLAGAF
+563 G
-571 SLLQIK
+571 
-577 KIMSTDPSGS
+577 
-587 SSPNLGG
+587 GG
-594 GGAGGGGGAT
+594 GGAVTSPNAGGGGGGAT
-604 PPSFNVVGNTGVNQ
+604 APQFNVVGSTGVNQ
-618 LAGVIGNKEAAPVQA
+618 LAGVMGAQQQTPVQA

-642 AQSLDRNIIASAT
+642 AQSLDRNIIQSAT

>member
-14 NVDQAVGSLR
+14 NVNEAVGSLR
-24 SQLREAQAEVAALSD
+24 SQLRAAQAEVAELSN

-48 VKAAQKAADLKDR
+48 VKAAQKAAELKDQ

-101 FGNQSKDLEATLL
+101 FGTQSKDLEATLL

-171 YWDDIKEVVGGVSE
+171 YWDDIKESVSGVSDEQTKLNVLTQQNVDE
-185 EQKKLN
+185 ENKKL
-191 AATQKGV
+191 A
-198 EANDKKLTSLNSQD
+198 SLGSQD

-254 EEATARNYKYL
+254 EEAAARNYEYL
-265 KSFLDFISIPQR
+265 KSFIDFITIPQR
-277 YLFETAA
+277 YLYESAA
-284 KSINSIID
+284 KNINSIID

-302 TAKIDE
+302 TSKIDE
-308 AFGDKATDYISK
+308 AFGDKATDYLAK
-320 LGFDPEKTK
+320 LGFDPAKTK

-353 QLAINDINKKSG
+353 QLAINDINKKAELT
-365 DESTANLQKIAEEQY
+365 DAQK
-380 AIREKEAE
+380 REKQKERDKKYFEELDQSQTDFDVSSLEKLDAVNQAKRDKQKKFDEDQIAAQKQQELFIAQVQYDSEAE
-388 QLAELQKK
+388 QEARRKE
-396 KAEKIQEDFD
+396 A
-406 ALYKA
+406 
-411 NQDANQLIAESTM
+411 
-424 SREEIELAAID
+424 RD
-435 KKYQDQIALA
+435 KKLQEF
-445 TKLGQDTTAL
+445 QDTTEAVGSIAKSGEDLLLSIQANGLAKGKAGQAAMKGLAL
-455 TDAFALERTGI
+455 VQIAADSAIAFSKMLQG
-466 MQKYATEEDK
+466 TESS
-476 IREEQKAKDDKAA
+476 AA
-489 EDTKIRERAVANA
+489 GAASVAGPAAPAVYTATKIAFYASGTATILANIARA
-502 KLDIAQN
+502 
-509 TIALIGEIAG
+509 
-519 KGSKVGKALALA
+519 KALL
-531 QATISGY
+531 S
-538 QGVQN
+538 
-543 AYTTAAAS
+543 
-551 PITIGFPAYPYI
+551 
-563 QAGLAGAF
+563 
-571 SLLQIK
+571 
-577 KIMSTDPSGS
+577 
-587 SSPNLGG
+587 
-594 GGAGGGGGAT
+594 GGGGGGGGTVTTPSTGGGAT
-604 PPSFNVVGNTGVNQ
+604 APQFNVVGSTGVNQ

>member
-24 SQLREAQAEVAALSD
+24 SQLRQAQAEVAELSN

-48 VKAAQKAADLKDR
+48 VKAAQKAAELKDQ

-101 FGNQSKDLEATLL
+101 FGSESKDLEATLL

-171 YWDDIKEVVGGVSE
+171 YWDDIKESVSGVSDEQTKLNVLTQKNVDE
-185 EQKKLN
+185 ENKKL
-191 AATQKGV
+191 A
-198 EANDKKLTSLNSQD
+198 SLGSQD

-254 EEATARNYKYL
+254 QEAAARNYEYL
-265 KSFLDFISIPQR
+265 KSFLDFITIPQR
-277 YLFETAA
+277 YLYESAA
-284 KSINSIID
+284 KNINSIID

-308 AFGDKATDYISK
+308 AFGDKATDYLAK
-320 LGFDPEKTK
+320 LGFDPAKTK
-329 KEGDAV
+329 KEGEAV

-353 QLAINDINKKSG
+353 QLAINDINKKAELT
-365 DESTANLQKIAEEQY
+365 DAQK
-380 AIREKEAE
+380 REK
-388 QLAELQKK
+388 QK
-396 KAEKIQEDFD
+396 E
-406 ALYKA
+406 
-411 NQDANQLIAESTM
+411 
-424 SREEIELAAID
+424 RD
-435 KKYQDQIALA
+435 KKYFQEIDQSQ
-445 TKLGQDTTAL
+445 TDFDTTAL
-455 TDAFALERTGI
+455 EKLDAVNQAKRDRITKYNEDEIAARTQQELLI
-466 MQKYATEEDK
+466 AQIQYDSE
-476 IREEQKAKDDKAA
+476 EEQAQRRKEARDKKLQEFEGTTQAVASIAKSGEDLLLAIQANGLAKSKAGQAA
-489 EDTKIRERAVANA
+489 MKGLALVQIAADSAIAFSKMMQGSESSAAGAASVAGPAAPGVYTATKIAFYASGTATILANIARA
-502 KLDIAQN
+502 
-509 TIALIGEIAG
+509 
-519 KGSKVGKALALA
+519 KALL
-531 QATISGY
+531 SGN
-538 QGVQN
+538 GG
-543 AYTTAAAS
+543 ASGGGSTTLPTTGGA
-551 PITIGFPAYPYI
+551 
-563 QAGLAGAF
+563 AGATAP
-571 SLLQIK
+571 Q
-577 KIMSTDPSGS
+577 
-587 SSPNLGG
+587 
-594 GGAGGGGGAT
+594 
-604 PPSFNVVGNTGVNQ
+604 FNVVGNTGVNQ
-618 LAGVIGNKEAAPVQA
+618 LAGVIGNREAAPVQA

>member
-14 NVDQAVGSLR
+14 NADQAVGSLR
-24 SQLREAQAEVAALSD
+24 SQLREAQADVAKLSE

-48 VKAAQKAADLKDR
+48 VKAAQKAAELKDR

-75 AKFKALTSSLGG
+75 AKFKALTSSLAG

-143 INAMQGIKAAISST
+143 INAMQGIKAAIGAT
-157 GIGLLVVALGTVVA
+157 GIGLLVIALGTVVA

-191 AATQKGV
+191 EATQKGV

-242 NIENIKTTNQAQ
+242 NIENIKTTNTAQ
-254 EEATARNYKYL
+254 QEAAARNYEYL
-265 KSFLDFISIPQR
+265 KSFLDFVTIPQR
-277 YLFETAA
+277 YLYESAA
-284 KSINSIID
+284 KNINGIID

-302 TAKIDE
+302 TNKIDE
-308 AFGDKATDYISK
+308 TFGDKATDYIAK

-329 KEGDAV
+329 KEGNAV

-353 QLAINDINKKSG
+353 QLAINDIDKK
-365 DESTANLQKIAEEQY
+365 AAEKSVET
-380 AIREKEAE
+380 EKEKNDRLYKEYLKTLPEIDPANIE
-388 QLAELQKK
+388 AEL
-396 KAEKIQEDFD
+396 
-406 ALYKA
+406 
-411 NQDANQLIAESTM
+411 S
-424 SREEIELAAID
+424 AID
-435 KKYQDQIALA
+435 AKNQAKRDKDAKFKEDQIAAETQQELLIA
-445 TKLGQDTTAL
+445 QIQYDSEAAQDERRKEARDKKIQAFQET
-455 TDAFALERTGI
+455 TDA
-466 MQKYATEEDK
+466 
-476 IREEQKAKDDKAA
+476 
-489 EDTKIRERAVANA
+489 VAS
-502 KLDIAQN
+502 IAQS
-509 TIALIGEIAG
+509 GENLLSAIQANGLARGKAG
-519 KGSKVGKALALA
+519 QTAMKALALVQIA
-531 QATISGY
+531 ADSAIAFSKMMQGTETVAAGASLSVPPPAAPATYLATKIAFYASGSATI
-538 QGVQN
+538 
-543 AYTTAAAS
+543 
-551 PITIGFPAYPYI
+551 
-563 QAGLAGAF
+563 LANLARARA
-571 SLLQIK
+571 LL
-577 KIMSTDPSGS
+577 S
-587 SSPNLGG
+587 GG
-594 GGAGGGGGAT
+594 GGGGGGAVTSPSAGGGGGAT
-604 PPSFNVVGNTGVNQ
+604 APQFNVVGSTGVNQ
-618 LAGVIGNKEAAPVQA
+618 LAGVMGAQQQTPVQA

-642 AQSLDRNIIASAT
+642 AQGLDRNIIQSAT

>member
-14 NVDQAVGSLR
+14 NADQAVGSLR
-24 SQLREAQAEVAALSD
+24 SQLREAQADVAKLSD

-48 VKAAQKAADLKDR
+48 VKAAQKAAELKDR

-75 AKFKALTSSLGG
+75 AKFKALTSSLAG

-143 INAMQGIKAAISST
+143 INAMQGIKAAIGAT

-242 NIENIKTTNQAQ
+242 NIENIKTTNTAQ
-254 EEATARNYKYL
+254 QEAAARNYEYL
-265 KSFLDFISIPQR
+265 KSFLDFVTIPQR
-277 YLFETAA
+277 YLYESAA
-284 KSINSIID
+284 KNINQIID

-302 TAKIDE
+302 TNKIDE
-308 AFGDKATDYISK
+308 TFGDKATDYIAK

-329 KEGDAV
+329 KEGNAV

-353 QLAINDINKKSG
+353 QLAINDINKKG
-365 DESTANLQKIAEEQY
+365 AEKSVET
-380 AIREKEAE
+380 EKEKNDRLYKEYLKTLPEIDPANIE
-388 QLAELQKK
+388 AELSAIDAKNQAKRDK
-396 KAEKIQEDFD
+396 DAKFKEDQIAAETQQE
-406 ALYKA
+406 L
-411 NQDANQLIAESTM
+411 LIAQIQYDS
-424 SREEIELAAID
+424 EEAQEERRKEARDKKIKAFQETTEAVGSIAQSGENLLAAI
-435 KKYQDQIALA
+435 QANGLA
-445 TKLGQDTTAL
+445 RGKAGQTA
-455 TDAFALERTGI
+455 
-466 MQKYATEEDK
+466 M
-476 IREEQKAKDDKAA
+476 
-489 EDTKIRERAVANA
+489 
-502 KLDIAQN
+502 
-509 TIALIGEIAG
+509 
-519 KGSKVGKALALA
+519 KALALVQIA
-531 QATISGY
+531 ADSAIAFSKMMAGTEVVSTGAATGVPPPVAPATYLATKIAFYASGSATILANLARARGLLSG
-538 QGVQN
+538 G
-543 AYTTAAAS
+543 
-551 PITIGFPAYPYI
+551 
-563 QAGLAGAF
+563 
-571 SLLQIK
+571 
-577 KIMSTDPSGS
+577 
-587 SSPNLGG
+587 
-594 GGAGGGGGAT
+594 GGGGGAAVTT
-604 PPSFNVVGNTGVNQ
+604 PSAGGGGATAPQFNVVGSTGVNQ
-618 LAGVIGNKEAAPVQA
+618 LAGVMGAQQQTPVQA

-642 AQSLDRNIIASAT
+642 AQGLDRNIIQSAT

>member
-24 SQLREAQAEVAALSD
+24 SQLRAAQAEVAELSN

-48 VKAAQKAADLKDR
+48 VKAAQKAAELKDQ

-101 FGNQSKDLEATLL
+101 FGSESKDLEATLL

-171 YWDDIKEVVGGVSE
+171 YWDDIKESVSGVSDEQTKLNVLTQKNVDE
-185 EQKKLN
+185 ENKKL
-191 AATQKGV
+191 A
-198 EANDKKLTSLNSQD
+198 SLGSQD

-254 EEATARNYKYL
+254 EEAAARNYKYL
-265 KSFLDFISIPQR
+265 KSFLDFITIPQR
-277 YLFETAA
+277 YLYESAA
-284 KSINSIID
+284 KNINSIID

-308 AFGDKATDYISK
+308 AFGDKATDYLAK
-320 LGFDPEKTK
+320 LGFDPAKTK
-329 KEGDAV
+329 KEGEAV

-353 QLAINDINKKSG
+353 QLAINDINKKAELT
-365 DESTANLQKIAEEQY
+365 DAQK
-380 AIREKEAE
+380 REK
-388 QLAELQKK
+388 QK
-396 KAEKIQEDFD
+396 E
-406 ALYKA
+406 
-411 NQDANQLIAESTM
+411 
-424 SREEIELAAID
+424 RD
-435 KKYQDQIALA
+435 KKYFQEIDQSQ
-445 TKLGQDTTAL
+445 TDFDTTAL
-455 TDAFALERTGI
+455 EKLDAVNQAKRDRITKYNEDEIAARTQQELLI
-466 MQKYATEEDK
+466 AQIQYDSE
-476 IREEQKAKDDKAA
+476 EEQAQRRKEARDKKLQEFEGTTQAVASIAKSGEDLLLAIQANGLAKSKAGQAA
-489 EDTKIRERAVANA
+489 MKGLALVQIAADSAIAFSKMMQGSESSAAGAASVAGPAAPGVYTATKIAFYASGTATILANIARA
-502 KLDIAQN
+502 
-509 TIALIGEIAG
+509 
-519 KGSKVGKALALA
+519 KALL
-531 QATISGY
+531 SGN
-538 QGVQN
+538 GG
-543 AYTTAAAS
+543 ASGGGSTTL
-551 PITIGFPAYPYI
+551 PT
-563 QAGLAGAF
+563 
-571 SLLQIK
+571 
-577 KIMSTDPSGS
+577 T
-587 SSPNLGG
+587 G
-594 GGAGGGGGAT
+594 GGAGAT
-604 PPSFNVVGNTGVNQ
+604 APQFNVVGNTGVNQ
-618 LAGVIGNKEAAPVQA
+618 LAGVIGNREAAPVQS
-633 YVVANNVTT
+633 YVLANNVTT
-642 AQSLDRNIIASAT
+642 AQSLQRNIIQSAT

>member
-14 NVDQAVGSLR
+14 NAEQAVGSLR
-24 SQLREAQAEVAALSD
+24 SQLREAQADVAKLSE

-48 VKAAQKAADLKDR
+48 VKAAQKAAELKDR

-75 AKFKALTSSLGG
+75 AKFKALTSSLAG

-143 INAMQGIKAAISST
+143 INAMQGIKAAIGAT
-157 GIGLLVVALGTVVA
+157 GIGLLVIALGTVVA

-242 NIENIKTTNQAQ
+242 NIENIKTTNTAQ
-254 EEATARNYKYL
+254 QEATQRNYEYL

-277 YLFETAA
+277 YLYESAA
-284 KSINSIID
+284 KNINGIID

-302 TAKIDE
+302 TNKIDE
-308 AFGDKATDYISK
+308 TFGDKATDYLAK
-320 LGFDPEKTK
+320 LGFDPAKTR

-353 QLAINDINKKSG
+353 QLAINDINKK
-365 DESTANLQKIAEEQY
+365 AAEKTVET
-380 AIREKEAE
+380 EKEKNDRLYKEYLKTLPEIDPANIE
-388 QLAELQKK
+388 AEL
-396 KAEKIQEDFD
+396 
-406 ALYKA
+406 
-411 NQDANQLIAESTM
+411 S
-424 SREEIELAAID
+424 AID
-435 KKYQDQIALA
+435 AKNQAKRERNKKFAEDQISDQEQFELQIA
-445 TKLGQDTTAL
+445 TIVYDSETAQEERRKEAQEKRIKEFKDTT
-455 TDAFALERTGI
+455 E
-466 MQKYATEEDK
+466 
-476 IREEQKAKDDKAA
+476 
-489 EDTKIRERAVANA
+489 AVSS
-502 KLDIAQN
+502 IAQS
-509 TIALIGEIAG
+509 GENLLSAIQANGLARGKAG
-519 KGSKVGKALALA
+519 QTAMKALALVQIA
-531 QATISGY
+531 ADSAIAFSKMMQGSESSAAGAASVAGPAAPAVYTATKIAFYASGTATILANLARARALLSG
-538 QGVQN
+538 G
-543 AYTTAAAS
+543 
-551 PITIGFPAYPYI
+551 
-563 QAGLAGAF
+563 
-571 SLLQIK
+571 
-577 KIMSTDPSGS
+577 
-587 SSPNLGG
+587 GG
-594 GGAGGGGGAT
+594 GGAAGGAATTPNVGGGGGAT
-604 PPSFNVVGNTGVNQ
+604 APQFNVVGSTGVNQ
-618 LAGVIGNKEAAPVQA
+618 LAGVMGAQQQTPVQA

-642 AQSLDRNIIASAT
+642 AQGLDRNIIQSAT